1 MIGSRMEPRDESQD
15 VVEPHEL
22 VETEADSMAR
32 GSSPSPTSEFDD
44 YCLTPEESPSC
55 EVEETERTVV
65 GDEQEV
71 ILRKGKLK
79 KNKRRSMRD

>member
-1 MIGSRMEPRDESQD
+1 MEPRDESQD
-15 VVEPHEL
+15 VVEPYEPG
-22 VETEADSMAR
+22 ETEADPLAL

-44 YCLTPEESPSC
+44 CCLTPEEAASC

-71 ILRKGKLK
+71 IVRKGKLK
-79 KNKRRSMRD
+79 KNKRRAMHD